1 MLQASDW
8 IIIICA
14 IILAVLGITYYMGR
28 RNQKKS
34 YEAHELLDQ
43 YRMVTPIL
51 VIDKK
56 YEKPSPSNMP
66 QKYYDNIPKK
76 SRMKKMCILKAKVG
90 PQITTLF
97 CDKNVYD
104 VLTTGKTYEV
114 ELSGS
119 LILSIPG
126 MNLAD
131 KKDKT
136 FREKMA
142 VKGEEIR
149 KNNPN
154 V

>member
-1 MLQASDW
+1 MLQASDYF
-8 IIIICA
+8 IIVCA
-14 IILAVLGITYYMGR
+14 IIVAAIGITYYIGR
-28 RNQKKS
+28 RNQKKN
-34 YEAHELLDQ
+34 YEAHELVDQ

-56 YEKPSPSNMP
+56 YEKPSLNNMP
-66 QKYYDNIPKK
+66 QKYYNNIPKK
-76 SRMKKMCILKAKVG
+76 SRMQKMCILKAKVG

-104 VLTTGKTYEV
+104 VLVPGKTFKV

-119 LILSIPG
+119 LVLGISG

-142 VKGEEIR
+142 VKTEEIR
-149 KNNPN
+149 KKNPN
-154 V
+154 I